1 MVPLILL
8 PLLVRLPP
16 TAEAALLALDWFIW
30 AAFALD
36 YAVRLALTPHRWQF
50 IRRQWPDLVIV
61 VVPFLRPLRIAR
73 SARALRALRLAR
85 LVALLTRINR
95 EARRL
100 VVRHRLHY
108 AVLITG
114 VVVLA
119 AAGTVFLV
127 EERGGG
133 TIDSFGDAL
142 WWAATTV
149 TTVGYGDTFP
159 VTPAGRGIAVALMIA
174 GIAFFSLLTA
184 NIAAFFVERTPGDN
198 AESTKLDEILQ
209 RLDAI
214 EAQLRERR
222 PS

>member
-1 MVPLILL
+1 V
-8 PLLVRLPP
+8 
-16 TAEAALLALDWFIW
+16 
-30 AAFALD
+30 
-36 YAVRLALTPHRWQF
+36 
-50 IRRQWPDLVIV
+50 
-61 VVPFLRPLRIAR
+61 
-73 SARALRALRLAR
+73 LRLAR